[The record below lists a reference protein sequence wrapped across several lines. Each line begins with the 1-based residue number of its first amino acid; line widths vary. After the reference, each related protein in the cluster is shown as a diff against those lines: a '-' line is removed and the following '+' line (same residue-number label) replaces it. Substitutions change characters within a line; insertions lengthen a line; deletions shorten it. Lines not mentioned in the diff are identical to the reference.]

1 MSLQGSKI
9 GGAGCGCGM
18 SGGSGYGV
26 KLGSSAMLLGPQSGY
41 GAIDPYRGGIVNSG
55 SSLSYP
61 ALDTKAMRGGKK
73 SRSRKS
79 SSSSKRVFFNIKS
92 KSKKS
97 KKVIK
102 SKKNSSRKIRHKSS
116 KRHNI
121 KKQMKQKGGELSFSD
136 YVSSASVASAPQ
148 VVGQIASSPNYG
160 VNVSELSPKMSA
172 LANPVR
178 VTPGNNCSK

>member
-18 SGGSGYGV
+18 SGGSGYGLKV
-26 KLGSSAMLLGPQSGY
+26 GSGAMLLGPQSGY
-41 GAIDPYRGGIVNSG
+41 GAIDPYKAGIVNSG

-79 SSSSKRVFFNIKS
+79 SSKRVMFKV

-97 KKVIK
+97 KK
-102 SKKNSSRKIRHKSS
+102 SKKLSRKIKHKSS
-116 KRHNI
+116 KRRNI
-121 KKQMKQKGGELSFSD
+121 KKQLKQKGGDLSFSD

-148 VVGQIASSPNYG
+148 VGTSINYG

-172 LANPVR
+172 LASPVR

>member
-9 GGAGCGCGM
+9 RGAGCGCGM

-41 GAIDPYRGGIVNSG
+41 GAVDPYKAGIVNSG

-61 ALDTKAMRGGKK
+61 ALDTKARRGGKK
-73 SRSRKS
+73 SRSRK

-97 KKVIK
+97 KKLIK

-116 KRHNI
+116 KRRNI
-121 KKQMKQKGGELSFSD
+121 KKQMKQKGGDLSFSD
-136 YVSSASVASAPQ
+136 YMPSSSAPASPQ
-148 VVGQIASSPNYG
+148 VGQIASSPNYG

-172 LANPVR
+172 LASPVR